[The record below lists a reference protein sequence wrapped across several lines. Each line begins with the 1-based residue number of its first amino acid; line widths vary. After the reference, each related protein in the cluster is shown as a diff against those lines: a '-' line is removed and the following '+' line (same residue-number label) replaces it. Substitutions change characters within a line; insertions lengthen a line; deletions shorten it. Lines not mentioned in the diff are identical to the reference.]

1 MEYVKK
7 SLARLLLM
15 VVGVSGER
23 GVVVPEHVAMGHKQ
37 GAGTATILNLL
48 EADLR
53 VKDEMLKTHTCLQ
66 SYCAIDGGLSE
77 WTIWSPCTAKCLG
90 DRGDRTSNKKNF
102 VLEIFQSKK
111 MIHLPFALIL
121 VKNKEKIY
129 KNLSS
134 YSICNFIVVIPFIS
148 ES

>member
-1 MEYVKK
+1 MESVPVCEKENVILQLLSMVEIIVMELIGRMEYVKK

-53 VKDEMLKTHTCLQ
+53 VKDEMLKLTLAYNHTVQLMAVSLNGQ
-66 SYCAIDGGLSE
+66 FGLHALPSV
-77 WTIWSPCTAKCLG
+77 W
-90 DRGDRTSNKKNF
+90 
-102 VLEIFQSKK
+102 EIGE
-111 MIHLPFALIL
+111 I
-121 VKNKEKIY
+121 E
-129 KNLSS
+129 
-134 YSICNFIVVIPFIS
+134 
-148 ES
+148 